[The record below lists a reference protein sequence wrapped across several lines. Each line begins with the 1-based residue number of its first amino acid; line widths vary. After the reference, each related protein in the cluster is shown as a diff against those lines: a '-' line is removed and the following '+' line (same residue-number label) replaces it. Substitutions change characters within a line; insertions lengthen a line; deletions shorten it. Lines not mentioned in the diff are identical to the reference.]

1 MKFEI
6 FIESMLIRLICLR
19 FNDKYPDWCFSKQ
32 YIIFERVFFQ
42 VYDTRVSD
50 SFSLLLVSAVCDQNV
65 VKQAVECCTGERNLE
80 IPLDIVRE
88 KCTWR
93 FYILD
98 SFLRCTNTCVG
109 VFHGIENFVNGFSNL
124 FSSVFKG

>member
-1 MKFEI
+1 MFFKAAFHI
-6 FIESMLIRLICLR
+6 
-19 FNDKYPDWCFSKQ
+19 SKG
-32 YIIFERVFFQ
+32 VFQ
-42 VYDTRVSD
+42 VYDTGVSD
-50 SFSLLLVSAVCDQNV
+50 SFSLLMVSAVCDQDV

-88 KCTWR
+88 TCTGR

-109 VFHGIENFVNGFSNL
+109 VFREIENFVNDFSNL
-124 FSSVFKG
+124 FSSVFNCN